1 VRPNRTSVNAVAVKK
16 STPVPGDAIS
26 VAPYANENGTTVG
39 VSDAGRLLHFA
50 PDAHGVSMAHY
61 HSLSA
66 NKTASTPQSAIA
78 RLEEGADA
86 NEGRDPSL
94 KIVPLKIGD
103 TKHAGRS
110 VIFHNGVAQGTVDP
124 GKVGGQ
130 KIVTVSSAAMGPD
143 RHFLDRDKAIDA
155 IHDHFVPQ
163 EIEKALTVADLL
175 KSSED
180 TPIHGVIPKSK
191 KEKLM
196 SIADIRKAGTAH
208 DPATGQFTSGSG
220 EKYSVKSSSKK
231 VPDQFSPKRYQ
242 THEQHS
248 LTHEDG
254 RHVGDVKS
262 RGKKFVSQPKSD
274 HGAKVH
280 DTKREAM
287 QRLASIHESGH
298 WDKSLTIA
306 DIRKAG
312 TAHDPAT
319 GQFTSGS
326 GEKYSVKSSSKK
338 VPDQFSSKRYQTHE
352 QHSLTHE
359 DGRHVGD
366 VKSRGKKFV
375 SQPKSDHGA
384 KVHDTKRE
392 AMQRLASIH
401 ESGHWDKSLTI
412 GDLMKS
418 ETCMTIGDLFKRK
431 GHARTIGDLLKAEGV
446 VSPGAAGASYTGS
459 FEDTL
464 KRIKGPVC
472 MASGCENPPKYDDNG
487 IRVYEPSEPSGNYAH
502 YLDVIATFPEYAIV
516 RCSDED
522 KAWKVPY
529 EFDGDTVSAGQP
541 EEVVAQFVPADEAE
555 GDASDDAEGDDEDED
570 DDE

>member
-103 TKHAGRS
+103 TKRAGRS

-175 KSSED
+175 KSSGD

-196 SIADIRKAGTAH
+196 S
-208 DPATGQFTSGSG
+208 
-220 EKYSVKSSSKK
+220 
-231 VPDQFSPKRYQ
+231 
-242 THEQHS
+242 
-248 LTHEDG
+248 
-254 RHVGDVKS
+254 
-262 RGKKFVSQPKSD
+262 
-274 HGAKVH
+274 
-280 DTKREAM
+280 
-287 QRLASIHESGH
+287 
-298 WDKSLTIA
+298 IA